1 MQSFLR
7 RGGIALTNG
16 FIEKCMTGPGRL
28 RCRTPRAIVV
38 FYSSRPL
45 CARAVFRRQQ
55 SQQLAAQL
63 TCVILAHSLTL
74 GLATLSSVRLPTA
87 IVEPLIA
94 LSVAYVAVE
103 NILVGTGGSHR
114 PAIVFLFGLIHGLG
128 FADAL
133 GEAGVILCAAR
144 RSSTKPT

>member
-1 MQSFLR
+1 
-7 RGGIALTNG
+7 
-16 FIEKCMTGPGRL
+16 
-28 RCRTPRAIVV
+28 
-38 FYSSRPL
+38 
-45 CARAVFRRQQ
+45 
-55 SQQLAAQL
+55 
-63 TCVILAHSLTL
+63 
-74 GLATLSSVRLPTA
+74 VRLPTA

-144 RSSTKPT
+144 RSSTKPTQRTKTSLEPNRSCVTFTEVERDPPIA